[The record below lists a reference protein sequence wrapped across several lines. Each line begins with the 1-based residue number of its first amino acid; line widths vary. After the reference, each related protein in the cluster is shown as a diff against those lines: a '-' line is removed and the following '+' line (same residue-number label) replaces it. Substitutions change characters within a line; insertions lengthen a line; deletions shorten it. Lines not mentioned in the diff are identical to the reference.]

1 VTNPRLL
8 VVGPTPPPVHGVT
21 VYVRMLL
28 EASAVRDRWDVVHLD
43 TSDRRSLEN
52 LGRIDVT
59 NVFLALRHVA
69 EFAWRMRRE
78 RVRAVWIPVSSNAPA
93 YLRDAFFILV
103 AHASGARVVTHL
115 HGGGFR
121 EFYDRAPAAVRWLV
135 RVTSVRVDRA
145 WVLGEGLRE
154 MYHGLISSDR
164 IRTVPNGVPDPVRGA
179 PELSDDCYPITLLH
193 MGQLSVAKGVV
204 ELIEAARRLRVDG
217 ADVRVVL
224 AGPWLNAAEETKIL
238 AAIGQSGIDARV
250 ELAGVVTGGSKADL
264 LARADIF
271 VLATSYPYE
280 GQPLAILEAMAAAL
294 PVVAT
299 PRAAI
304 PDTVEDGVTGLLVPE
319 GDTDALVAVL
329 RRLANDVSL
338 RRRLGEQGRRRW
350 TRKFTADHVMARV
363 VEALEE
369 VRSS

>member
-1 VTNPRLL
+1 VTKPRLL

-52 LGRIDVT
+52 LGRIDAI

-69 EFAWRMRRE
+69 GLAWCMRCE
-78 RVRAVWIPVSSNAPA
+78 RVSAVWIPVSSNTPA
-93 YLRDAFFILV
+93 YLRDALFILAAYV
-103 AHASGARVVTHL
+103 GGARVVTHL

-121 EFYDRAPAAVRWLV
+121 EFYERAPAAVRWLV
-135 RVTSVRVDRA
+135 RTTSARVDRA
-145 WVLGEGLRE
+145 WVLGEGLRA
-154 MYHGLISSDR
+154 MYNGLISPDR
-164 IRTVPNGVPDPVRGA
+164 IRTVPNGVPDPMSGA
-179 PELSDDCYPITLLH
+179 SERSADPQPITLLH

-204 ELIEAARRLRVDG
+204 ELIAAARRLQGDG

-224 AGPWLNAAEETKIL
+224 AGPWLSAAEETRIR
-238 AAIGQSGIDARV
+238 AAIQRSGIESEV
-250 ELAGVVTGGSKADL
+250 ELAGVVTGRAKADC
-264 LARADIF
+264 LARADVF
-271 VLATSYPYE
+271 VLVTSYAYE
-280 GQPLAILEAMAAAL
+280 GQPLAILEAMAAGL

-299 PRAAI
+299 SRAAI

-319 GDTDALVAVL
+319 GDTGALVAAL
-329 RRLANDVSL
+329 RRLANDPSL

-350 TRKFTADHVMARV
+350 HREFTADRAMARV
-363 VEALEE
+363 AEALEE
-369 VRSS
+369 VRSA